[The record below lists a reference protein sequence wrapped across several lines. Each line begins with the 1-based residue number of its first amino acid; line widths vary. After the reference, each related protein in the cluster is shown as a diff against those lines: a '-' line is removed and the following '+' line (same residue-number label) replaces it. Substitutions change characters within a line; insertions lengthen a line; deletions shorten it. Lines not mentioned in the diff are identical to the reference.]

1 LIAVHKLRPL
11 PPLTGRNSHAKS
23 HRLKLMES
31 DRNEYGRR
39 YIVFPNPT
47 DGHWMR
53 AIFGDSEPP
62 PSDANRETFKK
73 AATRTAWD
81 GK

>member
-1 LIAVHKLRPL
+1 MHYTQQKGIKETTKLLKPS
-11 PPLTGRNSHAKS
+11 PSTVEA
-23 HRLKLMES
+23 KLMEE
-31 DRNEYGRR
+31 DKAKYGNN
-39 YIVFPNPT
+39 YILFPNPT

-73 AATRTAWD
+73 AATRQAWD